1 MTHEQVK
8 KNAEEYSEMKHV
20 EESDESSKYQSQS
33 LTYECENLIKQ
44 LCVTRQLEM
53 KAFIEEQRLSF
64 KDLEKILKNT
74 NIYINV
80 LTANDFYKFM
90 MGPVLFAFKYLNTFT
105 VDIRD
110 LMSQNK
116 IQEINS
122 EIIKIIFIKLQ
133 QLKDR
138 KRNMEDV
145 LAICANNPKL
155 LAFYEK
161 QGPKLFEHSLV
172 SEIFVNE
179 RPNDAHDKEL
189 KGQYK
194 TYVYIYFG
202 FDSKSGK
209 DGWIIQSRGLCAKN
223 SWVETALM
231 QIVYQSFIE
240 AYCEENKITKEQYIA
255 KCIVREILT
264 IMELNKEKQCKYA
277 LFAGRRSCF
286 PEFLLIQ
293 NYIFLKLMDPTRI
306 IGSSSMWSILSLRK
320 MGFDIPYPWVGTIA
334 HEMFMMAQAVFKD
347 HDDNEDNLSLSQA
360 IVLYMYKVLVH
371 KEGTPFPCLPD
382 TLGTATCFRALDNV
396 FSKDECILQVVDIL
410 RKDSGKMEDF
420 KRKCSN
426 FPKIK
431 KTVILMDSD
440 IGSFDELKT
449 TLNAGTTMTG
459 GGGFLG
465 EAILS
470 EGMIIC
476 ECSDKKCDL
485 TNIIKVLSEN
495 PELKMAVKVTSVK
508 CEKETRYPVKE
519 GDKPGKESSEPT
531 LTTEQL
537 DTVMLGIKRF
547 RDSNDKPVKKQYDI
561 SHTIDS
567 TDQIQIVLTERK

>member
-1 MTHEQVK
+1 MNVDFIKSETHEERPK
-8 KNAEEYSEMKHV
+8 EHEERPKEH
-20 EESDESSKYQSQS
+20 EERP
-33 LTYECENLIKQ
+33 LTCECENLIKP
-44 LCVTRQLEM
+44 LCVTRQLKM
-53 KAFIEEQRLSF
+53 KEFLEEKRLSF
-64 KDLEKILKNT
+64 EDLEKILKNT
-74 NIYINV
+74 NIYING

-90 MGPVLFAFKYLNTFT
+90 MGPVLFEFKYLNTFT

-110 LMSQNK
+110 INSQNK
-116 IQEINS
+116 MQEINS
-122 EIIKIIFIKLQ
+122 EIIKRIISKLQ
-133 QLKDR
+133 ELKDR
-138 KRNMEDV
+138 KINMEDV
-145 LAICANNPKL
+145 LAICASNPKL
-155 LAFYEK
+155 LAFYKE
-161 QGPKLFEHSLV
+161 QGPKLFEHPLV
-172 SEIFVNE
+172 SEIFVHK
-179 RPNDAHDKEL
+179 RPNDTDDKEL
-189 KGQYK
+189 EEQFK

-231 QIVYQSFIE
+231 QIVYQSFID

-264 IMELNKEKQCKYA
+264 IMELNKEKQCRYA

-286 PEFLLIQ
+286 PEFLLLQ
-293 NYIFLKLMDPTRI
+293 NYIFFKLMDPTRI
-306 IGSSSMWSILSLRK
+306 IGSSSMWSIISLKK

-334 HEMFMMAQAVFKD
+334 HEMFMMAQAAFKEY
-347 HDDNEDNLSLSQA
+347 DDNEDNLSLSQA

-382 TLGTATCFRALDNV
+382 TLGTVTCFRALANV
-396 FSKDECILQVVDIL
+396 FSQNKSILEDVDML
-410 RKDSGKMEDF
+410 RKDSGEMNDF
-420 KRKCSN
+420 KRKCNKFSQ
-426 FPKIK
+426 IK

-440 IGSFDELKT
+440 VGTFNEVKS
-449 TLNAGTTMTG
+449 TLNDDTGTIG

-465 EAILS
+465 EIILS

-485 TNIIKVLSEN
+485 TNIIKILSEN

-531 LTTEQL
+531 LTTEEL
-537 DTVMLGIKRF
+537 KSVMLGIKRF
-547 RDSNDKPVKKQYDI
+547 RDSNDEPVKKQYDI
-561 SHTIDS
+561 SHTFDS
-567 TDQIQIVLTERK
+567 TGQMQIVLTEKE